1 MSSFLAVMM
10 GMTTATVLCGG
21 HHAATCEKC
30 PQGHGRGWCNGECS
44 WSNGK
49 CIPKAMKSDSD
60 CYCGLAQ
67 RNLRIV
73 GGRETEV
80 NEYPWQV
87 LLITNRGKDRGVCT
101 SMHFMCGGSVIGD
114 QWVLTAAHCLD
125 LHCGLRPD
133 GVKVSLGEH
142 NIYDTRE
149 SKVINH
155 NVERIINHPNFNRIS
170 LNNDIALLKLT
181 NKIDFKVHPHIRPIC
196 LPAYGSNK
204 DYSGYIATV
213 TGWGDTYDGAG
224 RASEYLKEV
233 DLRVLANSECRRW
246 DWSLR
251 TITDQMMCTYAKNK
265 DACQGDSG
273 GPVVTKESGSNGVM
287 PGQNYEQ
294 IGVVSFGTHHGCAKG
309 VPGIKARVTQQLDWI
324 RRTTEGSWMTCP
336 RS

>member
-1 MSSFLAVMM
+1 VSSFLAVMM
-10 GMTTATVLCGG
+10 GMTTAM
-21 HHAATCEKC
+21 
-30 PQGHGRGWCNGECS
+30 
-44 WSNGK
+44 
-49 CIPKAMKSDSD
+49 KADSD

-87 LLITNRGKDRGVCT
+87 LLFTNRGENKFGQCNSDF
-101 SMHFMCGGSVIGD
+101 SMCGGSVIGD
-114 QWVLTAAHCLD
+114 QWVLTAAHCLN
-125 LHCGLRPD
+125 LRCGLKPD
-133 GVKVSLGEH
+133 GVKVLLGEH

-149 SKVINH
+149 SKVTRP
-155 NVERIINHPNFNRIS
+155 NVERIINHPNYNRIS

-181 NKIDFKVHPHIRPIC
+181 NKINFKVHPHIRPIC

-213 TGWGDTYDGAG
+213 TGWGTTSYGG
-224 RASEYLKEV
+224 RTSEYLKEV
-233 DLRVLANSECRRW
+233 DLRVLANRECRWW

-251 TITDQMMCTYAKNK
+251 SITDQMMCTYAKNK
-265 DACQGDSG
+265 DDCQGDSG

-294 IGVVSFGTHHGCAKG
+294 IGVVSFGTHHGCANG
-309 VPGIKARVTQQLDWI
+309 VPGVKARVTQQLDWI
-324 RRTTEGSWMTCP
+324 RRTTEGSWRTCP